1 MIRPL
6 SRVVAAAPR
15 RTGTLAAAR
24 RYLGAL
30 GLLGLLGLL
39 GELRWLRHVQW
50 RAVLFV
56 VPVVSVLF
64 VVYVVFVL
72 FTALLC
78 GFVPLASARFTTV
91 LRMAQKTGMSRGGG
105 RG

>member
-24 RYLGAL
+24 RYLGS
-30 GLLGLLGLL
+30 LGLLGLL

-50 RAVLFV
+50 RAV
-56 VPVVSVLF
+56 VSVLF
-64 VVYVVFVL
+64 VVFVL
-72 FTALLC
+72 FPALLC